1 MKKSPPKPRI
11 PLPRKPPK
19 VIEPPT
25 VYKRKPKHPKKN
37 EGGGMRDEEQRGPGD
52 KL

>member
-1 MKKSPPKPRI
+1 MTPRKKSPPKLRI

-25 VYKRKPKHPKKN
+25 IYRRKPKHPKN
-37 EGGGMRDEEQRGPGD
+37 DERETMNDETKKP
-52 KL
+52 